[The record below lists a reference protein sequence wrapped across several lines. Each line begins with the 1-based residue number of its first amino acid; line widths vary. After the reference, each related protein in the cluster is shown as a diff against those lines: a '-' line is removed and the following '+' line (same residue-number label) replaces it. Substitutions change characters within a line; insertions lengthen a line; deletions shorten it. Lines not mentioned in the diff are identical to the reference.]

1 MLVISRRVGER
12 VKIGPD
18 VWVMVTK
25 ADDGCA
31 RIAIDAP
38 RNLKIVREELLV
50 KAKAAFAGQVPPAA
64 AVDDRKVTA

>member
-18 VWVMVTK
+18 IWVMVTRIE
-25 ADDGCA
+25 DGCV

-38 RNLKIVREELLV
+38 RHMTIVREELLAR
-50 KAKAAFAGQVPPAA
+50 KEAAK
-64 AVDDRKVTA
+64 